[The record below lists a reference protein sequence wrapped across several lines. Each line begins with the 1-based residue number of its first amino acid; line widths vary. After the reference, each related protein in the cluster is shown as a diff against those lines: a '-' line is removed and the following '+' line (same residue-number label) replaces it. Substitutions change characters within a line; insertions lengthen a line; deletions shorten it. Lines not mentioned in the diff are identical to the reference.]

1 MAATTSW
8 SNQLTRLFNAP
19 LDKESVFDT
28 KNDLL
33 EYLKRDEIPY
43 EGQIVAIIDNTDG
56 TETDKVM
63 RIYAIA
69 KDSNGTL
76 PDSDVTLGDH
86 GNRWYLLTIGTSNF
100 VPDYSEET
108 GKLKNKVNIKIKE
121 NSDFDGK
128 TGVDFDGSTNIEI
141 PLELKVQDQL
151 KNIDDTSDTT
161 VDKAKEIAS
170 NTLDNYTNSELEYYD
185 FSFFLKWKGE
195 EKDTVITGNKHHNL
209 EAITWVKS

>member
-76 PDSDVTLGDH
+76 LDSDVILGDH

-108 GKLKNKVNIKIKE
+108 GKLKDKVNIKIKE
-121 NSDFDGK
+121 NSDSVGCAACLY
-128 TGVDFDGSTNIEI
+128 TGREKQ
-141 PLELKVQDQL
+141 ELILMDL
-151 KNIDDTSDTT
+151 LI
-161 VDKAKEIAS
+161 
-170 NTLDNYTNSELEYYD
+170 
-185 FSFFLKWKGE
+185 
-195 EKDTVITGNKHHNL
+195 
-209 EAITWVKS
+209 